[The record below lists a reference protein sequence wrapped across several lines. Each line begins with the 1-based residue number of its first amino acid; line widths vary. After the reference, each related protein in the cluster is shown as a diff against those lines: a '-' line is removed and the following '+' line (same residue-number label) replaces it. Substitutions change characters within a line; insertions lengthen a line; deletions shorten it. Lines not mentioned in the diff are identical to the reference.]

1 MKKPYLFFLVALL
14 GSVTQS
20 VAEVTIK
27 EVDSDYQV
35 HIDNKLFTAYKVKDL
50 RVPCFYPLHGPDE
63 VPMTRAYPVAKTV
76 PGEAEDHP
84 HHTSLWYSHG
94 DVNGLDFWHGGGKAH
109 PEKGGKIVHTEVVS
123 MNDGEDRATLK
134 VKNKWLSLVGDK
146 EICQDERAYA
156 FGVYEGNRYLDFQI
170 TIKATQGDVVFGDT
184 KEGTMA
190 IRTHA
195 NLRLKGDVANGNA
208 VNSEGDKDKDLWGK
222 ASKWVD
228 YWGKVGEKEVGV
240 AIFDHPKNPRYP
252 TTWHA
257 RDYGL
262 VAANPFGYSYF
273 FKGEGKKGTLTIKSG
288 ESVTFRYGFLFH
300 PGGHDADKLKA
311 VYDLFSQTEAE

>member
-1 MKKPYLFFLVALL
+1 MGRRARCTPSSPPAATTAGVLVRRKAKVGKGQTGHKDQGPKP
-14 GSVTQS
+14 Q
-20 VAEVTIK
+20 
-27 EVDSDYQV
+27 
-35 HIDNKLFTAYKVKDL
+35 
-50 RVPCFYPLHGPDE
+50 
-63 VPMTRAYPVAKTV
+63 
-76 PGEAEDHP
+76 
-84 HHTSLWYSHG
+84 
-94 DVNGLDFWHGGGKAH
+94 
-109 PEKGGKIVHTEVVS
+109 
-123 MNDGEDRATLK
+123 
-134 VKNKWLSLVGDK
+134 
-146 EICQDERAYA
+146 
-156 FGVYEGNRYLDFQI
+156 
-170 TIKATQGDVVFGDT
+170 
-184 KEGTMA
+184 
-190 IRTHA
+190 
-195 NLRLKGDVANGNA
+195 
-208 VNSEGDKDKDLWGK
+208 EGDKDKDLWGK

-273 FKGEGKKGTLTIKSG
+273 FKGEGKKGTLTIKAG

>member
-1 MKKPYLFFLVALL
+1 
-14 GSVTQS
+14 
-20 VAEVTIK
+20 
-27 EVDSDYQV
+27 
-35 HIDNKLFTAYKVKDL
+35 
-50 RVPCFYPLHGPDE
+50 
-63 VPMTRAYPVAKTV
+63 MTRAYPVAKTV

-195 NLRLKGDVANGNA
+195 NLRLKGDVANG
-208 VNSEGDKDKDLWGK
+208 SEQRHQRLGHGSRWPLRCRCGF
-222 ASKWVD
+222 ASALT
-228 YWGKVGEKEVGV
+228 GSRFVGV
-240 AIFDHPKNPRYP
+240 EF
-252 TTWHA
+252 
-257 RDYGL
+257 
-262 VAANPFGYSYF
+262 
-273 FKGEGKKGTLTIKSG
+273 
-288 ESVTFRYGFLFH
+288 
-300 PGGHDADKLKA
+300 
-311 VYDLFSQTEAE
+311 TEARVQLLR